1 MARLY
6 FLSSTNSDLTGGA
19 DFTRALFYNNNAA
32 STTVSVSVAA
42 NTTDVSYGF
51 TPALHPGV
59 YGDTGNYTVVV
70 DVTTANTNIFCAI
83 TLRRVNSSGTVQT
96 SSTAS
101 AEQQFNTTG
110 AKTFSFTSLNLG
122 TWASGDRL
130 RVDYGLRNN
139 ATMGGAQS
147 VSLGIND
154 PDTRVETPFNVRG
167 FVVT

>member
-19 DFTRALFYNNNAA
+19 DFSRALFYNNMAA
-32 STTVSVSVAA
+32 ATTLSITIAG
-42 NTTDVSYGF
+42 TTTETSRGF

-59 YGDTGNYTVVV
+59 YGATGNYTVTV
-70 DVTTANTNIFCAI
+70 DVTNTNNNIFCAI
-83 TLRRVNSSGTVQT
+83 TLHRINSAGTVQN

-101 AEQQFNTTG
+101 AEQQFNTG
-110 AKTFSFTSLNLG
+110 GVKTYTFTALNLG

-130 RVDYGLRNN
+130 RVDYAFRNSAMN
-139 ATMGGAQS
+139 NQTFTI
-147 VSLGIND
+147 GIND
-154 PDTRVETPFNVRG
+154 PDTRVQTPFNVRS